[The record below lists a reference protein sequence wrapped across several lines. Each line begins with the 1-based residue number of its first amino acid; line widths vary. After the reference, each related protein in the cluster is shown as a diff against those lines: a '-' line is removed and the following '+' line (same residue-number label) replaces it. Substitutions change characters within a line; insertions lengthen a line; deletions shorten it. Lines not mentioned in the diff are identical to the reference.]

1 MKTEN
6 TIIDK
11 ANHWMR
17 NSVTLK
23 LISVGILI
31 LLLLIPTT
39 MIKSIIHEREA
50 LNQQATE
57 EVSAKWANN
66 QTLCGPVLTI
76 PLIVEEKKEE
86 KTVEVTRYWQIL
98 PENLKVNGKAV
109 PKKLNR
115 GIYEVIVYQ
124 SNLAFKGDFELDQK
138 AAALNAKTVLWDKA
152 FLTLGITDLRG
163 IENEIKVSWANQ
175 TLEVEPGSRI
185 PELIYSGVTVNLP
198 PLEEFGEGS
207 MQFAFD
213 LNLQGSNN
221 LSFVPVG
228 SVTEI
233 KLTSPW
239 DSPSFNGAFLPD
251 HREVSQAGFEAN
263 WKVLQLN
270 RNYPQTWLGDHH
282 SRTLQASAFGV
293 DLISSLDDYQKSMRS
308 AKYAVMT
315 LALTFLIFFLV
326 EILNGRKIHPF
337 QYTLVGLALCLFYV
351 LLVSITEHTSFNLA
365 YVISSAVVVGMIT
378 LYSISI
384 FRTRKLSLLLLVI
397 LAGIYGFLF
406 VTLQMADYAL
416 LMGSIGLVIILS
428 LTMYFTRQVNWYKL
442 NLAREE

>member
-115 GIYEVIVYQ
+115 GIY
-124 SNLAFKGDFELDQK
+124 
-138 AAALNAKTVLWDKA
+138 
-152 FLTLGITDLRG
+152 
-163 IENEIKVSWANQ
+163 
-175 TLEVEPGSRI
+175 
-185 PELIYSGVTVNLP
+185 
-198 PLEEFGEGS
+198 
-207 MQFAFD
+207 
-213 LNLQGSNN
+213 
-221 LSFVPVG
+221 
-228 SVTEI
+228 
-233 KLTSPW
+233 
-239 DSPSFNGAFLPD
+239 
-251 HREVSQAGFEAN
+251 
-263 WKVLQLN
+263 
-270 RNYPQTWLGDHH
+270 
-282 SRTLQASAFGV
+282 
-293 DLISSLDDYQKSMRS
+293 
-308 AKYAVMT
+308 
-315 LALTFLIFFLV
+315 
-326 EILNGRKIHPF
+326 
-337 QYTLVGLALCLFYV
+337 
-351 LLVSITEHTSFNLA
+351 
-365 YVISSAVVVGMIT
+365 
-378 LYSISI
+378 
-384 FRTRKLSLLLLVI
+384 
-397 LAGIYGFLF
+397 
-406 VTLQMADYAL
+406 
-416 LMGSIGLVIILS
+416 
-428 LTMYFTRQVNWYKL
+428 
-442 NLAREE
+442 